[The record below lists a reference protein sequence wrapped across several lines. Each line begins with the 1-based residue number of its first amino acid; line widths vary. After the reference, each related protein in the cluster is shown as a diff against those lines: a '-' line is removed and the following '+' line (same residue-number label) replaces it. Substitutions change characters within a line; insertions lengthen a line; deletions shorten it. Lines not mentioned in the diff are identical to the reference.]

1 MLFRSVGYFVIADP
15 DFDLVDNEA
24 LGADSVEAQSASQFR
39 EILFDDLYFP
49 RLEETRIEGEHVA
62 QMLGVRPLLGDA
74 AVERC
79 LKESQA
85 PRILHLATHGFFRPD
100 PSPAIA
106 QAQHSS
112 GTEGWIGADDGN
124 RSGGFGL
131 ENPLLRSGLAL
142 AGANTWLQGRTEDGV
157 VNAVDVLGLDLLATD
172 LVVLSA
178 CDTGLGTVRVWEGV
192 FGLRRAFALAGAKTL
207 VMSFWKVPDR
217 QTKDLM
223 LDFYRQLLADKPRA
237 EALREAQHEL
247 KKRYPNPFYWGAFIC
262 QGDPGP
268 LAQLVPRSDSEN
280 RRDARL

>member
-1 MLFRSVGYFVIADP
+1 
-15 DFDLVDNEA
+15 
-24 LGADSVEAQSASQFR
+24 
-39 EILFDDLYFP
+39 
-49 RLEETRIEGEHVA
+49 
-62 QMLGVRPLLGDA
+62 
-74 AVERC
+74 
-79 LKESQA
+79 
-85 PRILHLATHGFFRPD
+85 
-100 PSPAIA
+100 
-106 QAQHSS
+106 
-112 GTEGWIGADDGN
+112 
-124 RSGGFGL
+124 
-131 ENPLLRSGLAL
+131 
-142 AGANTWLQGRTEDGV
+142 
-157 VNAVDVLGLDLLATD
+157 VLGLDLLATD